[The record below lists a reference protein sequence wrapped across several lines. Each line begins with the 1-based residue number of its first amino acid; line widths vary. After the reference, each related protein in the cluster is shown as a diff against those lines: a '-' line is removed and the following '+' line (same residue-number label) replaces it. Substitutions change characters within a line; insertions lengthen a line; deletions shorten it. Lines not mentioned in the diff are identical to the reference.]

1 MRSNEMLPA
10 QKSRPT
16 AHRILGTSWLGAG
29 LMAILSGCS
38 MLSPSTPIAPS
49 SRASEGPALDKAQA
63 QQFTESPIPAGAR
76 MDLERTLI
84 LGPRETWI
92 GRLVFT
98 SGAGPNDLFD
108 FYNRELPRF
117 GWSGITAVR
126 AGTSVLSFSR
136 GERIATVQ
144 ISRTTLG
151 GSEVL
156 VTISPRGGMDNSSG
170 GFAPPSNA
178 PVNRPPLR

>member
-1 MRSNEMLPA
+1 VKA
-10 QKSRPT
+10 FT
-16 AHRILGTSWLGAG
+16 AG
-29 LMAILSGCS
+29 LPTIKALAGASLMAVAISACS
-38 MLSPSTPIAPS
+38 LFSSSEPIAPS
-49 SRASEGPALDKAQA
+49 SRATNGATLDKTQA
-63 QQFTESPIPAGAR
+63 QQFTDIPIPAGAR
-76 MDLERTLI
+76 MDSDRTLI

-98 SGAGPNDLFD
+98 SAAAPNDLFE

-126 AGTSVLSFSR
+126 AATSVLSFSR
-136 GERIATVQ
+136 NERIATVQ

-156 VTISPRGGMDNSSG
+156 VTISPRGAMDSSSG
-170 GFAPPSNA
+170 GYTPPITRSQ
-178 PVNRPPLR
+178 PQPQPLR

>member
-1 MRSNEMLPA
+1 MFNQRKTCPITLSGFGKP
-10 QKSRPT
+10 
-16 AHRILGTSWLGAG
+16 WFGAG
-29 LMAILSGCS
+29 LVAILSGCS

-63 QQFTESPIPAGAR
+63 QQFTDIPIPSGAR

-98 SGAGPNDLFD
+98 SSAGPNDLFD

-117 GWSGITAVR
+117 GWTGITAVR

-156 VTISPRGGMDNSSG
+156 ATISPRGGMDNNS
-170 GFAPPSNA
+170 GFAPSSNT

>member
-1 MRSNEMLPA
+1 
-10 QKSRPT
+10 
-16 AHRILGTSWLGAG
+16 
-29 LMAILSGCS
+29 
-38 MLSPSTPIAPS
+38 
-49 SRASEGPALDKAQA
+49 
-63 QQFTESPIPAGAR
+63 
-76 MDLERTLI
+76 MDSDRTLI

-98 SGAGPNDLFD
+98 SAAAPNDLFE

-126 AGTSVLSFSR
+126 AATSVLSFSR
-136 GERIATVQ
+136 NERIATVQ

-156 VTISPRGGMDNSSG
+156 VTISPRGAMDNSTG
-170 GFAPPSNA
+170 GYTPPVTRSQ
-178 PVNRPPLR
+178 PQPQPLR

>member
-1 MRSNEMLPA
+1 MLNQTKTCRVIRS
-10 QKSRPT
+10 QF
-16 AHRILGTSWLGAG
+16 GTPWFGAC
-29 LMAILSGCS
+29 LVAMLSGCS
-38 MLSPSTPIAPS
+38 MFSSSTPLAPS
-49 SRASEGPALDKAQA
+49 SRASEGPALDKTQA
-63 QQFTESPIPAGAR
+63 QQFTDIPIPSGAR

-98 SGAGPNDLFD
+98 SSAGPNDLFD

-136 GERIATVQ
+136 AERIATVQ

-156 VTISPRGGMDNSSG
+156 VTISPRSGMDSG
-170 GFAPPSNA
+170 SGFAPSPSA

>member
-1 MRSNEMLPA
+1 MIKPKNPAPVTPGRSAKP
-10 QKSRPT
+10 
-16 AHRILGTSWLGAG
+16 WLSAS
-29 LMAILSGCS
+29 LVAVLTGCS
-38 MLSPSTPIAPS
+38 MFSPSTPLAPS

-63 QQFTESPIPAGAR
+63 QQFTDIPIPAGAR

-117 GWSGITAVR
+117 GWTGITAVR

-136 GERIATVQ
+136 AERIATVQ

-156 VTISPRGGMDNSSG
+156 VTISPRGGMDNNS
-170 GFAPPSNA
+170 GFAPASNA

>member
-1 MRSNEMLPA
+1 MRKLREKHLI
-10 QKSRPT
+10 SR
-16 AHRILGTSWLGAG
+16 AFSSKAWGSAG
-29 LMAILSGCS
+29 LLALLTGCTMFS
-38 MLSPSTPIAPS
+38 SSTPIAPS

-63 QQFTESPIPAGAR
+63 QQFTDIPIPAGAR
-76 MDLERTLI
+76 MDLDRTLI

-92 GRLVFT
+92 GRLVYT
-98 SGAGPNDLFD
+98 SSAGPNDLFD

-117 GWSGITAVR
+117 GWVGITAVR

-136 GERIATVQ
+136 AERIATVQ

-156 VTISPRGGMDNSSG
+156 VTISPRGGMESG
-170 GFAPPSNA
+170 GGLAPSPGA

>member
-1 MRSNEMLPA
+1 M
-10 QKSRPT
+10 
-16 AHRILGTSWLGAG
+16 
-29 LMAILSGCS
+29 
-38 MLSPSTPIAPS
+38 
-49 SRASEGPALDKAQA
+49 DKTQA
-63 QQFTESPIPAGAR
+63 QQFTDIPIPAGAR
-76 MDLERTLI
+76 MDLDRTLI

-98 SGAGPNDLFD
+98 SGAAPNDLFE

-117 GWSGITAVR
+117 GWVGITAVR

-136 GERIATVQ
+136 AERVATVQ

-156 VTISPRGGMDNSSG
+156 VTISPRGGMDGGG
-170 GFAPPSNA
+170 GFAPSAAPST
-178 PVNRPPLR
+178 PVSRQPLR

>member
-1 MRSNEMLPA
+1 M
-10 QKSRPT
+10 T
-16 AHRILGTSWLGAG
+16 
-29 LMAILSGCS
+29 GCS
-38 MLSPSTPIAPS
+38 MFSSSTPIAPS
-49 SRASEGPALDKAQA
+49 SRASEGPALDKTQA
-63 QQFTESPIPAGAR
+63 QQFTDIPIPSGAR
-76 MDLERTLI
+76 MDLDRTLI

-98 SGAGPNDLFD
+98 SSAGPNDLFD
-108 FYNRELPRF
+108 FYNREMPRF
-117 GWSGITAVR
+117 GWTGITAVR

-156 VTISPRGGMDNSSG
+156 VTISPRSAMDGGG
-170 GFAPPSNA
+170 GFAPSPAA
-178 PVNRPPLR
+178 PVNRQPLR